1 MSLPLASIPGCLR
14 ARQSL
19 AVVGQPVY
27 TAVYGLE
34 NPEVI
39 KSAAW
44 AKARDTV
51 WTEGIRPH
59 MQNFKHRVY
68 QLILPAN

>member
-1 MSLPLASIPGCLR
+1 MSPPLASIPGCLR
-14 ARQSL
+14 ARESL
-19 AVVGQPVY
+19 AVDGQPMY

-44 AKARDTV
+44 GKSRDTV

-59 MQNFKHRVY
+59 RQNLKHQVY
-68 QLILPAN
+68 QLILPAK